1 MNSLAAVGVM
11 THSWGQNS
19 ALWIPAAGPF
29 RKKERTRIKGKIL
42 NFIQGWAIEIYNSS
56 HLLIHPAQE
65 RTSSLP
71 PPTWKPYCWKFHIW
85 RSRWFSK
92 HLPTD
97 IFKTLASFL
106 MSKVF
111 FPTALSLVRV
121 PVPLPV
127 LFCLVAG
134 RQTQARQGKYSPG
147 RGRRGQGAKES
158 LGNLARGGDRLRQ
171 PRGKWWAGDK
181 IRAFRRR

>member
-1 MNSLAAVGVM
+1 MHSLAAVGVM

-19 ALWIPAAGPF
+19 ALWIPATGPF
-29 RKKERTRIKGKIL
+29 RKKERTCIKGKIL
-42 NFIQGWAIEIYNSS
+42 NFIQGWVIEIYNSS
-56 HLLIHPAQE
+56 HLLIRPAQQH
-65 RTSSLP
+65 TSSP
-71 PPTWKPYCWKFHIW
+71 PPPKWKPYCWKFRVW

-97 IFKTLASFL
+97 IFKSLASFL

-134 RQTQARQGKYSPG
+134 RQMRGRGNTVLGEEGRVRGQIKPGEPG
-147 RGRRGQGAKES
+147 RG
-158 LGNLARGGDRLRQ
+158 GDGLRK

-181 IRAFRRR
+181 IRAFRRRY